1 MSNPVKT
8 LTGVLG
14 VVFVLVGILPF
25 LGGLGLVGNE
35 QFFHTNVGH
44 DLVHILTGVI
54 YLIMVTTLVTTENTK
69 RVLIVFGIIY
79 LLIAVLGFIVVGAS
93 SGNVSGLLG
102 LGLVEVN
109 QADNFLHVVLA
120 LAILGVAA
128 LEGENEPAPQ
138 KENM

>member
-25 LGGLGLVGNE
+25 LGGLGLVGDG
-35 QFFHTNVGH
+35 QLFHTNVGH

-54 YLIMVTTLVTTENTK
+54 YLLMVTTLVTTENTK